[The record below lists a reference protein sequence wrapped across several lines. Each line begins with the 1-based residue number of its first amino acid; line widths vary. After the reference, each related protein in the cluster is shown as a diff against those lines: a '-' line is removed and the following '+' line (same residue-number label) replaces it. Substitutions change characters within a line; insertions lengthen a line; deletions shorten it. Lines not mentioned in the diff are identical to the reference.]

1 MGYAL
6 LALHELTRY
15 QFNLILDTARK
26 IKQQPEK
33 FRSRLKHRIQAF
45 VCEAGDFRVPLSFR
59 IAVSQLGGSAVDL
72 EYPVAAARRETPAG
86 IARTLERWVDGI
98 LVRVRDSAVAA
109 EIAEAARIPVING
122 GCSLFDP
129 CRGLNGIFTLRELNW
144 DPADLHIVFLG
155 TSRAALN
162 AWTSAAA
169 FAGSRLTACPTGTAP
184 DDAVLHRA
192 AEIGRETGFR
202 FEGSA
207 DAEEALAA
215 ADVLVLAP
223 ADPGREK
230 EGIPSGERAA
240 EIRKGTLILSDLPEG
255 GESERA
261 GDSGIDARNPTYEG
275 LENSLHIQKAIM
287 VLLYERQL

>member
-26 IKQQPEK
+26 IKQQPGK
-33 FRSRLKHRIQAF
+33 FRARLKHRIQAH
-45 VCEAGDFRVPLSFR
+45 VCETGDFRVPLSFR
-59 IAVSQLGGSAVDL
+59 IAGRQLGGSVVDL
-72 EYPVAAARRETPAG
+72 EYPAAGRRENPAV

-98 LVRVRDSAVAA
+98 MVRVRDSAVAA
-109 EIAEAARIPVING
+109 EIAESVRIPVING

-129 CRGLNGIFTLRELNW
+129 CRGLNGIFTLREFNR
-144 DPADLHIVFLG
+144 DPACLHIVTMG

-162 AWTSAAA
+162 AWTAAAA
-169 FAGSRLTACPTGTAP
+169 FAGSRLTACPAGTVP
-184 DDAVLHRA
+184 DDAVLARA

-207 DAEEALAA
+207 DVEEALAA
-215 ADVLVLAP
+215 ADVLVVAP
-223 ADPGREK
+223 ADAGEEK
-230 EGIPSGERAA
+230 ATPPFGEKTA
-240 EIRKGTLILSDLPEG
+240 EMRKGALIFSDRPEG
-255 GESERA
+255 GETGKAGGSE
-261 GDSGIDARNPTYEG
+261 IEPRNPAYEG